1 MAKGNVYQSYNVVC
15 TGEKDVILKSS
26 SFSKHKDALD
36 IYNEYKKNIDNKT
49 LAISMI
55 GIKSDNTTKV
65 MFKKEIKNRNLNYI
79 DSNKSTHISE
89 INPKNELKNILN
101 SLDLLKKKLEF
112 AEEAQNIYIKEQDC
126 ELHRIEELDMMEF
139 ESVEDE
145 INYKL
150 SIIDNIK
157 EIRTK
162 RRIVKNHAME
172 CKEIL
177 NVLENF
183 SFNNISALEMISN
196 KQYTYKLEDGHT
208 TKVYTYTYD
217 TEEEKDKLLKQLKHQ
232 FSKVLNI
239 SEGVIKC
246 YNNCRKNYIP
256 QINTVSENYPNL
268 AKEFNK
274 AKNTSSNKKSTSQSS
289 KIEVKT
295 EPKKE
300 VKIEV
305 KKETKQQNKNKFDLP
320 SIIDT
325 NKFNI
330 TDCIV
335 AGKRIPTT
343 KPGTTICIK
352 KIPVTSANHMKSTL
366 GAKYKDIIYYPEVE
380 MLILHDR
387 LED

>member
-1 MAKGNVYQSYNVVC
+1 MAKNNVYQSYSVVC
-15 TGEKDVILKSS
+15 TDEKDVILKSS
-26 SFSKHKDALD
+26 SCSKHKDALN
-36 IYNEYKKNIDNKT
+36 IYNEYKNTIDRNT
-49 LAISMI
+49 YAVSMI

-65 MFKKEIKNRNLNYI
+65 MFKKEVKNKKNNI
-79 DSNKSTHISE
+79 DSNRPIHISE
-89 INPKNELKNILN
+89 IIPKNELKNILN
-101 SLDLLKKKLEF
+101 SLELLNKKLEF

-139 ESVEDE
+139 NSIEEE
-145 INYKL
+145 NNYKL

-162 RRIVKNHAME
+162 RRIVKNHAIE
-172 CKEIL
+172 CREIL
-177 NVLENF
+177 NALENF
-183 SFNNISALEMISN
+183 SFNNISTLQAISN
-196 KQYTYKLEDGHT
+196 KQYKYKLQDGHT
-208 TKVYTYTYD
+208 TKVYTYTYN

-239 SEGVIKC
+239 SEGIIKC
-246 YNNCRKNYIP
+246 YNKCRKNHVP
-256 QINTVSENYPNL
+256 QINDINEYYPNL

-274 AKNTSSNKKSTSQSS
+274 AKNTSINKKNYSQSS
-289 KIEVKT
+289 KIESKN
-295 EPKKE
+295 E
-300 VKIEV
+300 VKIDV
-305 KKETKQQNKNKFDLP
+305 KKENKEQSKNKFALP
-320 SIIDT
+320 DIIDID
-325 NKFNI
+325 KFNI

-352 KIPVTSANHMKSTL
+352 KIPVTSANHMKNSL
-366 GAKYKDIIYYPEVE
+366 GAKYKDIIYYPEAE